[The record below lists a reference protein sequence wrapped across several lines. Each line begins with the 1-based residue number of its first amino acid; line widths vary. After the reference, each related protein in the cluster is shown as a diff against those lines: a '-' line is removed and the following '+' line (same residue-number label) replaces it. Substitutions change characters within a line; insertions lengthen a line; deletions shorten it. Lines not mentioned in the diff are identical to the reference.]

1 LKINSLLAGILG
13 LVLVAGLGTPV
24 FAEPPLDSDSTVLS
38 QQVFVTSGDTTI
50 NFDAL
55 TQQDI
60 LVGNEF
66 AGQGVVFLTP
76 DLNLEIGQTATGGSL
91 DNALGANL
99 NQLSDFSGEIVIFLT
114 DNNCASDL
122 QFFIF
127 NEPYSANAFDVDGN
141 VLATLNDGDGTV
153 LGLGEVFSF
162 AGMQVQKVETS
173 GTIYAID
180 DVSFTL
186 EECIVDNDNDGSPE
200 GEDCDDNDPNNFPGN
215 TETCDGQDNN
225 CDGMVDEGLG
235 QTTCGVGECIVIV
248 DNCLGGA
255 NQQQCIPGTP
265 ESEVCDGLD
274 NNCDGT
280 VDDGLMC
287 EPPDDGQVPVG
298 GELIPIE
305 TTSLI
310 LAGAQSFSWMIPV
323 ILSGIGIGLFVVS
336 RKFQNS

>member
-1 LKINSLLAGILG
+1 LKIDKLLAGTLA

-55 TQQDI
+55 TQADI

-76 DLNLEIGQTATGGSL
+76 DLNLQIGSTATGGSL
-91 DNALGANL
+91 DNSLGASL
-99 NQLSDFSGEIVIFLT
+99 NQPLDFSGQVVIFFT

-127 NEPYSANAFDVDGN
+127 NEPYSATAFDIDGN
-141 VLATLNDGDGTV
+141 ILATLNDGEGTV

-162 AGMQVQKVETS
+162 AGMQVQTVETS
-173 GTIYAID
+173 GTFYAID

-186 EECIVDNDNDGSPE
+186 EKCIVDNDN
-200 GEDCDDNDPNNFPGN
+200 
-215 TETCDGQDNN
+215 
-225 CDGMVDEGLG
+225 
-235 QTTCGVGECIVIV
+235 
-248 DNCLGGA
+248 
-255 NQQQCIPGTP
+255 
-265 ESEVCDGLD
+265 
-274 NNCDGT
+274 
-280 VDDGLMC
+280 
-287 EPPDDGQVPVG
+287 GQVPVG

-310 LAGAQSFSWMIPV
+310 LAGAQTFSWMIPV
-323 ILSGIGIGLFVVS
+323 ILSVLGIGLFVVS
-336 RKFQNS
+336 RKSE

>member
-1 LKINSLLAGILG
+1 MKIDKLLAGTLA
-13 LVLVAGLGTPV
+13 LVLIAGLGTPV

-50 NFDAL
+50 NFDAFA
-55 TQQDI
+55 QQDI

-66 AGQGVVFLTP
+66 AGQGILFSTP

-162 AGMQVQKVETS
+162 AGMQVRTVEIS
-173 GTIYAID
+173 GTFYAID

-186 EECIVDNDNDGSPE
+186 EECIVDNDKDGSPE

-225 CDGMVDEGLG
+225 CDGSIDEGLMCNG
-235 QTTCGVGECIVIV
+235 RRGVR
-248 DNCLGGA
+248 
-255 NQQQCIPGTP
+255 
-265 ESEVCDGLD
+265 S
-274 NNCDGT
+274 
-280 VDDGLMC
+280 
-287 EPPDDGQVPVG
+287 
-298 GELIPIE
+298 
-305 TTSLI
+305 S
-310 LAGAQSFSWMIPV
+310 SR
-323 ILSGIGIGLFVVS
+323 S
-336 RKFQNS
+336 RKYPVYEVAEDGETEKNVYDHKRT